1 MEVASAK
8 LPTTTCASVSSV
20 IADGVALALANLTH
34 QASAINFV
42 VLHLRCVECTFQA
55 IFFAASASTSR
66 TQLLQAL
73 VTSVRMQLPGWTFI
87 LRSLLGA
94 GRAHRELA
102 SLATPLIFRLVPD
115 LVCEIVPRLR
125 LAALLAAGAPLL
137 SRCVTTVCLHAALV
151 RYIVALGSPWRCD
164 AIGIHDR
171 FWHQQ
176 HRHGQPMVR
185 HVVSPLEA
193 ERLSAA
199 HAVECV
205 SKPAGMA
212 LDTMA

>member
-1 MEVASAK
+1 LFIKILDILLMEVASAK

-94 GRAHRELA
+94 GRAHRKLA
-102 SLATPLIFRLVPD
+102 SLATPLIFRFVPD
-115 LVCEIVPRLR
+115 FACEIVPRLC
-125 LAALLAAGAPLL
+125 LVALLAAGVSTLRQCATKI
-137 SRCVTTVCLHAALV
+137 STSHAALV
-151 RYIVALGSPWRCD
+151 RYIVALGSAWHCD
-164 AIGIHDR
+164 TIGILGT
-171 FWHQQ
+171 F
-176 HRHGQPMVR
+176 
-185 HVVSPLEA
+185 
-193 ERLSAA
+193 
-199 HAVECV
+199 
-205 SKPAGMA
+205 
-212 LDTMA
+212 